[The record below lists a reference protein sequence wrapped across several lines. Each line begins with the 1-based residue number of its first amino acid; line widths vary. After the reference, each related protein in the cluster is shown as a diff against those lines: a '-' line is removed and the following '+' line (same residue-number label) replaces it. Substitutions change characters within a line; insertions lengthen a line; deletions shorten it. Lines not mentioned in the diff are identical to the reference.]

1 MTALPSSVSFT
12 DSGITEAQFK
22 TAITNQREYLAG
34 LLGVDG
40 EKSTALDT
48 LGTLGSSTLSKSS
61 AYTVLA
67 TDRGAV
73 IECTGTFTLSLTAAA
88 TLGNGFIFTVHNI
101 GSGSITI
108 DPNSTELINGLSSIV
123 IASGEIL
130 TIRCSGTAFNSL
142 IPVGGGV
149 TLLGTLTT
157 TSGTTQTLSGLTLTS
172 YKQLYI
178 SIDRVSHSNAAT
190 GSTLRLEALNMT
202 PIILYPD
209 FGYGVISIDLE
220 NNGTFTSVCADNA
233 TSGIISAGVST
244 GARAGESGITT
255 STTSLTFDWSTAST
269 FDSGTIKVYGVK

>member
-61 AYTVLA
+61 AYTVVVA
-67 TDRGAV
+67 DRGAV

-88 TLGNGFIFTVHNI
+88 TLGNGFIFTVHNL

-108 DPNSTELINGLSSIV
+108 DPNSTELINGLSSII

-157 TSGTTQTLSGLTLTS
+157 TSGTTQTLSGLTLTG
-172 YKQLYI
+172 YKSLKI
-178 SIDRVSHSNAAT
+178 VIDRVSHNYTVTNTTLNLESLVVGAPQSNA
-190 GSTLRLEALNMT
+190 NF
-202 PIILYPD
+202 LY
-209 FGYGVISIDLE
+209 GIGEVDLE
-220 NNGTFTSVCADNA
+220 LNGAFAFNTADSN
-233 TSGIISAGVST
+233 TSGVASAQIT
-244 GARAGESGITT
+244 GRAGESGITT
-255 STTSLTFDWSTAST
+255 ASTSLTFAWAIGATAL